1 MASGSKPSGTA
12 QDASAALVLAWAHHA
27 RAALGVAREHLD
39 ALNVFPVPDGDTGT
53 NLVLT
58 VTAAVEQVEEC
69 AGDPQTPGAEA
80 ARAFAGGALL
90 GARGNSGVILSQILR
105 GMAEGWSDVL
115 DGDAVRTMLHRA
127 SELAYAA
134 VAHPVE
140 GTILTVVRAAAEGAE
155 AVAQVTD
162 GASTVLD
169 AALASAEEALLR
181 TPTLL
186 PALARAGVVDAG
198 GQGLVHV
205 LGALRHALA
214 GDAVPVA
221 PSLPELAPGGAAAAV
236 GRGGHGS
243 GERHYSGPA
252 YEVMYLLEADDAAVT
267 DLRLALDALGDS
279 LVIVGGDGLWNVHV
293 HVDDAGAAV
302 EAGMR
307 AGTPQ
312 GIRITHLSTMPGHHA
327 SERTDVSR
335 AVVAVSH
342 GPGVAALLAEAGIE
356 VVPARPRVRPSTA
369 ELLGSIRA
377 THAEDVVVL
386 PSDSDTRGVAELAA
400 QEARHG
406 GLRVAVIPTRS
417 IVQTLAAVAVHDPDT
432 SFEDDVI
439 AMTRAAGA
447 TRYGAVTIA
456 SRAALTTAGPCAEG
470 DVLGVVDGDIVVVG
484 SDVEESVRE
493 ILSGM
498 LAIGGELVTLVFGVD
513 ASEDDRQRLA
523 AWVARAFPLVEVN
536 LVEGDQPLWPVI
548 VGVE

>member
-1 MASGSKPSGTA
+1 MASGSESSGAA
-12 QDASAALVLAWAHHA
+12 QDASAAVVLAWARHA
-27 RAALGVAREHLD
+27 RAALVLARDHLD

-53 NLVLT
+53 NLLLT
-58 VTAAVEQVEEC
+58 VDAAVEHVEES
-69 AGDPQTPGAEA
+69 AGTPGTPGAKA
-80 ARAFAGGALL
+80 AQAFAAGALL

-105 GMAEGWSDVL
+105 GMAEGWGDAL
-115 DGDAVRTMLHRA
+115 DADAVRTMLRRA
-127 SELAYAA
+127 SDLAYAA

-140 GTILTVVRAAAEGAE
+140 GTILTVARAAADGAE

-162 GASTVLD
+162 GASAVLE
-169 AALASAEEALLR
+169 AAVESAEEALLR

-205 LGALRHALA
+205 LGALCRALT
-214 GDAVPVA
+214 GEAVPVESA
-221 PSLPELAPGGAAAAV
+221 LPEVAPAVRAVSSGGSAIGTGAD
-236 GRGGHGS
+236 G
-243 GERHYSGPA
+243 YDGPA
-252 YEVMYLLEADDAAVT
+252 YEVMFLLEADDAAVP

-302 EAGMR
+302 EAGLR
-307 AGTPQ
+307 AGTPR
-312 GIRITHLSTMPGHHA
+312 GIRITHLSTVPGHHA
-327 SERTDVSR
+327 TEPTGAVR

-342 GPGVAALLAEAGIE
+342 GPGVAALLSEAGIE
-356 VVPARPRVRPSTA
+356 VVSALPRVRPSTA
-369 ELLGSIRA
+369 EILSGIRA
-377 THAEDVVVL
+377 TRARDVVVL

-400 QEARHG
+400 EEARRT

-417 IVQTLAAVAVHDPDT
+417 IVQTLAAVAVHDPGI

-439 AMTRAAGA
+439 GMTRAAGA

-513 ASEDDRQRLA
+513 AGEGERQRLA
-523 AWVARAFPLVEVN
+523 AWVSRAFPLVEMT
-536 LVEGDQPLWPVI
+536 LVEGEQPLWPVI